1 MKITIKL
8 QVEMEFD
15 SSLSAFLDFDEPG
28 KEELKEMVKD
38 SVEDY
43 LLSECIGYQNEN
55 KLKVTVT

>member
-43 LLSECIGYQNEN
+43 FLSECIGYQNEN